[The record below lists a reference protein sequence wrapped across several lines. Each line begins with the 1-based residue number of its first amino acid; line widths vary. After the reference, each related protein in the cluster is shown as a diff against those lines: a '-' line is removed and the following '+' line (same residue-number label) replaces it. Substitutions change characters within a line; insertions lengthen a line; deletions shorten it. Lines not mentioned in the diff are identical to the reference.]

1 MEYIVATLTAVS
13 ASGIESIEEGFV
25 LVDAIW
31 NNISVILGFVVSAL
45 IFIQQVNKLF
55 TKIVDALK
63 IGAKEKD
70 VASIVSTLSETEK
83 LLREIKELEEL
94 SAFANINNKFLDDD
108 TKTAFA
114 RVLDEYNT
122 AETLTKEQWV
132 KLQDL
137 LKKE

>member
-1 MEYIVATLTAVS
+1 MEYFIAVVTQTA
-13 ASGIESIEEGFV
+13 IESQIETTFS
-25 LVDAIW
+25 LIDAIW
-31 NNISVILGFVVSAL
+31 NNISIILGFVVSAL

-55 TKIVDALK
+55 TKIVETLK
-63 IGAKEKD
+63 LGAKEKD
-70 VASIVSTLSETEK
+70 VASIVATLSETEK

-94 SAFANINNKFLDDD
+94 SAFANIDNKFLDEG

-114 RVLDEYNT
+114 RVLDDYNT

>member
-1 MEYIVATLTAVS
+1 MEYIVATLTAVTT
-13 ASGIESIEEGFV
+13 SGIESIEEGFV

-55 TKIVDALK
+55 TKIIEALK

-70 VASIVSTLSETEK
+70 VTSIVATLSETEK

-108 TKTAFA
+108 TKVAFA

>member
-1 MEYIVATLTAVS
+1 MEYFIAVVTQTAING
-13 ASGIESIEEGFV
+13 GIEETFSLI
-25 LVDAIW
+25 DAIW
-31 NNISVILGFVVSAL
+31 NNISIILGFLVSAL

-55 TKIVDALK
+55 TKIVETLK
-63 IGAKEKD
+63 LGAKEKD
-70 VASIVSTLSETEK
+70 VASIVATLSETEK
-83 LLREIKELEEL
+83 LLREIKDLEEL
-94 SAFANINNKFLDDD
+94 SAFANIDNKFLDEG

-114 RVLDEYNT
+114 RVLDDYNT